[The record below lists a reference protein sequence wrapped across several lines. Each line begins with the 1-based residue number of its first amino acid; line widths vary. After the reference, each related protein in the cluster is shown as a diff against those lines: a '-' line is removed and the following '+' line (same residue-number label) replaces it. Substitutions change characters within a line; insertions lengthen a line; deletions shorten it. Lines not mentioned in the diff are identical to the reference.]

1 MLIKKIIRGDVVD
14 KIIIYGSYYGSTKRY
29 AMELSK
35 RTGIQ
40 AKSYEEVKD
49 LSSYSA
55 IIYMGGLYAGGVL
68 GLSKTIKLISPNSN
82 QTIIIATVGLA
93 DPKDKA
99 NTDSIKG
106 SIKKQVPTD
115 VYEKA
120 NIIHLRGGI
129 DYSVLS
135 FKHKAMMKVLYTMIK
150 NTPEEKQSADT
161 KGLIETYNQVVD
173 FVDFDSLNEII
184 NLCSFNI

>member
-1 MLIKKIIRGDVVD
+1 MD
-14 KIIIYGSYYGSTKRY
+14 KIIIYGSQYGSTKRY

-40 AKSYEEVKD
+40 VQNYEEVKE
-49 LSSYSA
+49 LSSYST

-68 GLSKTIKLISPNSN
+68 GLSKTIKLLAPNSS

-99 NTDSIKG
+99 NTYSIKS
-106 SIKKQVPTD
+106 SIKKQVPED
-115 VYEKA
+115 IYEKA
-120 NIIHLRGGI
+120 KIIHLRGGI
-129 DYSVLS
+129 DYSILS
-135 FKHKAMMKVLYTMIK
+135 FKHKAMMKVLYTMTK
-150 NTPEEKQSADT
+150 NTPEEKQTADT

-173 FVDFDSLNEII
+173 FVDFETLNEVMDVI
-184 NLCSFNI
+184 